1 MENSSSIRR
10 RTSRTTRETTPDP
23 NRTEK
28 ISKVLEQDF
37 SKNRSIETDSN
48 ETRYVV
54 KGILNVGPP
63 SPVGSISSSSSGS
76 GPNSSGSHAYRA
88 KILSKKEKSMAQA
101 VHRSQSS
108 SRQSASCQT
117 NNDIFTYLR
126 RAKRSLSAPRKREGS
141 VESVKLTPQMQ
152 EMKISLL
159 EKENYELSNKSNG
172 NDEKNVLLEHNLKR
186 FEEERRQ
193 FEMEKL
199 KFLEDKRE
207 LDRLRLQRFE
217 RYKRELEAK
226 RLGIRPNYDIDN
238 PNDYMVARK
247 IIIDY
252 KVNENLHSQEA
263 QESGSESEQEI
274 TVVENLQTSVNE
286 NKSKECQND
295 NEEIVC
301 KNDKNDNEIG
311 ECSKNVQQIAQSHLN
326 GKEMLN
332 GVEKSND
339 RIVPEI
345 ERKNKDN
352 KEYEKNDFDDIIPM
366 HFWPL
371 CMLLYNE
378 FRHIWKEHKKLYSS
392 EWHHILYE
400 LKKCISE
407 LLMLMMLCGT
417 GGIILHYIEGNF
429 EMLNKTGVKRVKRD
443 FIDQLWLSS
452 HNLREEDWKSM
463 ARIRLRK
470 FEEELQAAIEGG
482 MITYSGH
489 TTWNFVNAVLYCLD
503 ISTTIGK
510 PKNAEACGYGHI
522 SPRTVSGRIVTIV
535 YAIIGIPIFLI
546 LLADFGKLFTRIIKF
561 LWVFVRRLYY
571 TGSCRKVRKTAPAQD
586 MMRGLNAMYDIM
598 KRPSLAF
605 DPNVMRTFQQ
615 QQENSRGGPPGESP
629 MTPLPENLKNYEIDD
644 EFNLPISVA
653 IIMLVGYMIFGAAI
667 YCILEEDWTFF
678 ESFYFVFISISTI
691 GFGDFVPSHPLYMMA
706 SILYLIFGL
715 ALTSMCINVVQVK
728 LSDHFKQAS
737 SKIIGLHFAEAASQ
751 GSVPQ
756 SAELQSI
763 QSTNLNENS
772 QPTNV
777 IIADKNTKNTNST
790 ML

>member
-10 RTSRTTRETTPDP
+10 RTSRNTRECTPDP
-23 NRTEK
+23 NRTERV
-28 ISKVLEQDF
+28 SKVLEQDF
-37 SKNRSIETDSN
+37 SKNRSTETDSN
-48 ETRYVV
+48 EGRYVV
-54 KGILNVGPP
+54 TGILNVGPP
-63 SPVGSISSSSSGS
+63 SPAGSMSSSSSGS
-76 GPNSSGSHAYRA
+76 GPNSGSHAYRA

-152 EMKISLL
+152 EMKISLI
-159 EKENYELSNKSNG
+159 ETENYELSNKTND
-172 NDEKNVLLEHNLKR
+172 NDEKNELLEQNLKR
-186 FEEERRQ
+186 FEVERRQ

-199 KFLEDKRE
+199 KFLEEKRE

-247 IIIDY
+247 IILDY
-252 KVNENLHSQEA
+252 KVNENLNSQPA
-263 QESGSESEQEI
+263 QDSESESEQEI
-274 TVVENLQTSVNE
+274 TVVENLPKPSIEEKEANKCQTDNKEIECKNNE
-286 NKSKECQND
+286 NDNVIKEECNSNND
-295 NEEIVC
+295 QPI
-301 KNDKNDNEIG
+301 I
-311 ECSKNVQQIAQSHLN
+311 QSHLN
-326 GKEMLN
+326 GKEKLN
-332 GVEKSND
+332 SVEKSD
-339 RIVPEI
+339 DQIVPEVD
-345 ERKNKDN
+345 RKNIDI
-352 KEYEKNDFDDIIPM
+352 KEEYKKIDFDENISM
-366 HFWPL
+366 QFWPFCKLL
-371 CMLLYNE
+371 CNE
-378 FRHIWKEHKKLYSS
+378 CRHIWKEHKRLHST
-392 EWHHILYE
+392 EWHQLLFE
-400 LKKCISE
+400 MKKCISE
-407 LLMLMMLCGT
+407 LLMLMIFCGT

-452 HNLREEDWKSM
+452 HNLREDDWKSM

-482 MITYSGH
+482 MNTYSGH

-503 ISTTIGK
+503 ISTTI
-510 PKNAEACGYGHI
+510 GYGHI

-615 QQENSRGGPPGESP
+615 QPQSAENSRGGPPGESP
-629 MTPLPENLKNYEIDD
+629 MTPLPENLQNYEIDD

-653 IIMLVGYMIFGAAI
+653 FIMLVGYMIFGAAI

-715 ALTSMCINVVQVK
+715 ALTSMCINVVQLK

-737 SKIIGLHFAEAASQ
+737 SKIIGFHFAEAASQ

-756 SAELQSI
+756 SADLQSV